1 MKRMLADVRPE
12 LINEWSQRN
21 LPLTP
26 DSVTHGSHKIV
37 WWKGKCGHEWR
48 ASVKNRV
55 IGGSGCPY
63 CSHNAILEGFNDLAS
78 QKPELAAEWSDR
90 NAPLLPTQVT
100 VFANRKAWWKCK
112 ECGNEW
118 ETLIT
123 TRSDGSKCPY
133 CSGYTLLKGFNDFAT
148 VSKNQIT
155 VLYLQVGK
163 LPQTVSIDNSLEAM
177 QQLVGGYIE
186 EYMPFDDEVAL
197 ICNEEGK
204 MNGSS
209 LNRAVYDEHSKEMIE
224 IIAGDFFIAYAPVGS
239 ENFKS
244 LPKDLE
250 KKYAEKFKYPE
261 RFYKQNGQIKAYPVK
276 PKNRDMER

>member
-1 MKRMLADVRPE
+1 MK
-12 LINEWSQRN
+12 INIYQIDHERDDKRLMFFGLDEVQK
-21 LPLTP
+21 LT
-26 DSVTHGSHKIV
+26 
-37 WWKGKCGHEWR
+37 
-48 ASVKNRV
+48 
-55 IGGSGCPY
+55 
-63 CSHNAILEGFNDLAS
+63 
-78 QKPELAAEWSDR
+78 
-90 NAPLLPTQVT
+90 
-100 VFANRKAWWKCK
+100 
-112 ECGNEW
+112 
-118 ETLIT
+118 
-123 TRSDGSKCPY
+123 GSKMVKAEIY
-133 CSGYTLLKGFNDFAT
+133 DKIFSGDVDCHSLEDVYRKFNEEHPAGYKGRSLSVSDVVEIVESDNTEKGFYYCDNFGFKTISFEPEKAQDT

-177 QQLVGGYIE
+177 QLLVGGYIE

-261 RFYKQNGQIKAYPVK
+261 RFYKQNGQIKAYPVN